1 MFRAAFGMRR
11 GANEP
16 TDFWNNDHRAQEGI
30 AHLPTRNYFSTL
42 SEDFKRAG
50 AEVIKSA
57 TECHNVSIVSP
68 YRVEMALFAEKV
80 RWFENL
86 YYAVY
91 KLFMELS
98 TMKVCKMLND

>member
-1 MFRAAFGMRR
+1 
-11 GANEP
+11 
-16 TDFWNNDHRAQEGI
+16 
-30 AHLPTRNYFSTL
+30 
-42 SEDFKRAG
+42 
-50 AEVIKSA
+50 
-57 TECHNVSIVSP
+57 
-68 YRVEMALFAEKV
+68 MALFAEKV